1 MLKRVVWI
9 VAALGLVA
17 AIGLTS
23 VWLFG
28 QLASPALAQTTSE
41 PATADYSPNQTIT
54 VVGQGTVRVQP
65 DIAQVSIGIETSS
78 ATVAEAVQDNE
89 TQMEAILA
97 ALKAAGIADKNIQTM
112 NYSIYLDRSSEPMPA
127 VGTSE
132 EGTAAVYRVSNMVQV
147 TIRDLEKVGDV
158 LDAVI
163 EAGANNIWGVSF
175 SVDDPTA
182 AQADARAKAVEDAL
196 ARAQALA
203 ELNGVALGPVM
214 AINEVVGGSVYPAA
228 VKMESAMAA
237 GAGSISPGEL
247 EISYQVQ
254 VSYYLT
260 TASESPLG
268 LPNPASKFCEDQG
281 YTVEIRT
288 AADGS
293 QAGYCIFPDGTECD
307 EWAFF
312 RGECGPGTPQ
322 P

>member
-9 VAALGLVA
+9 VAVLGLVA
-17 AIGLTS
+17 AVGLS
-23 VWLFG
+23 GVWLYG
-28 QLASPALAQTTSE
+28 QLASPVLAQTTPE

-97 ALKAAGIADKNIQTM
+97 ALKAAGIADKDIQTM
-112 NYSIYLDRSSEPMPA
+112 NYSIYLDRSAEPMPA
-127 VGTSE
+127 VGTSS
-132 EGTAAVYRVSNMVQV
+132 EGGTAVYRVSNMVQV

-163 EAGANNIWGVSF
+163 GAGANNIWGVSF

-182 AQADARAKAVEDAL
+182 AQADARAQAVEDAL
-196 ARAQALA
+196 TRAQALA
-203 ELNGVALGPVM
+203 ELNGVMLGPVM
-214 AINEVVGGSVYPAA
+214 AINEVVSGNVYPAA
-228 VKMESAMAA
+228 VKMETAA
-237 GAGSISPGEL
+237 GGGSISPGEL
-247 EISYQVQ
+247 EVSYQVQ
-254 VSYYLT
+254 VSYFIT
-260 TASESPLG
+260 SASESPLG
-268 LPNPASKFCEDQG
+268 IPNPASKFCEDQS
-281 YTVEIRT
+281 YKSEIRT

>member
-1 MLKRVVWI
+1 MVKRVVLV

-17 AIGLTS
+17 AISLAGI
-23 VWLFG
+23 WLFG
-28 QLASPALAQTTSE
+28 QLTSPALAQTTE
-41 PATADYSPNQTIT
+41 PAAAEYSPNQTIT

-89 TQMEAILA
+89 TQMTAILA
-97 ALKAAGIADKNIQTM
+97 ALKAAGIADKDIQTM
-112 NYSIYLDRSSEPMPA
+112 NYSIYLDSSSEPVPA
-127 VGTSE
+127 VGTSG
-132 EGTAAVYRVSNMVQV
+132 EGTAPVYRVSNMVQV

-203 ELNGVALGPVM
+203 ELNGVTLGPVM
-214 AINEVVGGSVYPAA
+214 AINEVVGGNVYPAA
-228 VKMESAMAA
+228 VQMEAA
-237 GAGSISPGEL
+237 RGAGGGSISPGEL

-254 VSYYLT
+254 VSYFIT
-260 TASESPLG
+260 AASEAPLG
-268 LPNPASKFCEDQG
+268 IPNPASKFCEDQG
-281 YTVEIRT
+281 YKSENRT

-293 QAGYCIFPDGTECD
+293 QTGYCVFPDGTECD